1 MNKQM
6 IRSAAAAALAT
17 GLTFGIGHADE
28 EDGMDLIMQAK
39 QTLEQCYD
47 VTEECRGDVA
57 AAAGVLIFP
66 EVLKADLLLGG
77 AGGNGVLM
85 VDGEPQGFYDIGKAS
100 IGLQAGIDEMAV
112 IYVLEDLD
120 NLREV
125 QDGSK
130 WDVAFETGLTL
141 FTANADAVAEAGD
154 TEVYVF
160 DADGLNAEIDVT
172 ALRIWRDGENAY

>member
-1 MNKQM
+1 METMM
-6 IRSAAAAALAT
+6 IRSAAAALAA
-17 GLTFGIGHADE
+17 GLSFGAAQAE
-28 EDGMDLIMQAK
+28 EDGASLIAQAK
-39 QTLEQCYD
+39 QTLQQCFD
-47 VTEECRGDVA
+47 VTEECAADVA
-57 AAAGVLIFP
+57 AAEGVLVFP

-112 IYVLEDLD
+112 VYVLEDLD

-125 QDGSK
+125 KDGSK

-141 FTANADAVAEAGD
+141 FAANADAVAEAGS
-154 TEVYVF
+154 TEVYIF
-160 DADGLNAEIDVT
+160 DADGLNMEIDVA
-172 ALRIWRDGENAY
+172 ALRVWRDEENAY